1 MINKQKL
8 FNRNFVMVVIGQLIS
23 LFGNSILRFALAL
36 YVLDITGSATI
47 FGTVTA
53 FSVIPTIILSPFGGM
68 IADRVNRRNIMV
80 VLDFL
85 TSFLVL
91 GFGFSLSDKNAIPLI
106 AVVLVLLSIIQACYT
121 PSVNSSVPLL
131 QDEKNLVKA
140 NSVVNQVT
148 MLANLLGPILGG
160 ILYGFFGAIPII
172 YVSGVCFFLSAILE
186 IFIYIPFEKLKQKES
201 MVQTVKSDFKESIRF
216 MSKEQPDILR
226 TMLVMAFYNFFI
238 VSIITIGM
246 PYMIRTILQL
256 SSELYGT
263 AEGLMAGAGIVGG
276 IISGLIANRLKTG
289 KLYLLLVIS
298 GISLIPIGLVFL
310 FDFNSMVCYFVIT
323 VCVMLLQLLITIFSI
338 FVLSATQRKTPNH
351 LLGKVTAYTMTLTM
365 CAQPLGQ
372 SLYGLLFD
380 TFSNSLY
387 IVLIGTSVIAVMIG
401 ILARSVF
408 FRLEK

>member
-36 YVLDITGSATI
+36 FVLDITGSATI

-53 FSVIPTIILSPFGGM
+53 FAVIPTIILSPFGGM

-85 TSFLVL
+85 TSLLVL
-91 GFGFSLSDKNAIPLI
+91 GFGFILSDKNAVPLI
-106 AVVLVLLSIIQACYT
+106 ATVLVLLSIIQACYT

-131 QDEKNLVKA
+131 QEEKNLVKA

-148 MLANLLGPILGG
+148 MLANLIGPILGG

-172 YVSGVCFFLSAILE
+172 YVSGICFFLSAILE
-186 IFIYIPFEKLKQKES
+186 VFIRIPFEKLKQQES
-201 MVQTVKSDFKESIRF
+201 MLQIVKSDFKESIKF
-216 MSKEQPDILR
+216 MSKEQPDILH

-246 PYMIRTILQL
+246 PYMIRTILRL

-276 IISGLIANRLKTG
+276 IISGLIASRLKTG

-310 FDFNSMVCYFVIT
+310 FNFNSMICYFVIT

-387 IVLIGTSVIAVMIG
+387 IVLIATSVIAVMIG

-408 FRLEK
+408 YRLEK